1 MAEEFVA
8 CSAAA
13 VVVDVDVIAAEDL
26 EKVGEA
32 RPEWTGRR
40 WGDPIEGLAAVAGT
54 KTSETDSKS
63 HHSSNK
69 N

>member
-1 MAEEFVA
+1 VA

-32 RPEWTGRR
+32 RPE
-40 WGDPIEGLAAVAGT
+40 
-54 KTSETDSKS
+54 
-63 HHSSNK
+63 
-69 N
+69 